1 MSEGRVSD
9 RHGTGA
15 AVGVIVLLAVTVV
28 LRLMAVAA
36 TGEAGARRTSL
47 ADVLGAGVDARGFER
62 AEGRRVFSFPA
73 DHGAHPGYRSEWWYF
88 TGNLNTA
95 DGRHFGYQLTLFR
108 FALVPPAGRDEAAGS
123 ALRPDAL
130 FMGHFA
136 ITDTAAG
143 TFTSFERFGRGA
155 GGLAGATEAAAVGRR
170 VTVFLDDWEAV
181 WDEGRWRIAAAAE
194 GHRLELDLAAVK
206 PVTLQGDAGLSQK
219 SAEAGNASWYYSQT
233 RLDTH
238 GSLTTPDGEY
248 AVSGTSWLDREWSTS
263 ALSREQIGWDWFAFQ
278 LSDGS
283 DIMFYRLRTAGGGAD
298 AASSGR
304 IIDPDGS
311 SRPVELAD
319 VVLRPGRRFESTA
332 TGARYPVAWS
342 FRIADT
348 YTLLSVRPRVDA
360 QEHTGAFRY
369 YEGAVEVSGRH
380 RGRPVTGVGYIELT
394 GY

>member
-9 RHGTGA
+9 RYAPDAT
-15 AVGVIVLLAVTVV
+15 VGVIVLLAVTVV

-36 TGEAGARRTSL
+36 TGDAGAGRTSL

-108 FALVPPAGRDEAAGS
+108 FALVPPAARDEAAGS
-123 ALRPDAL
+123 ALRPYAL

-143 TFTSFERFGRGA
+143 TFASFERFGRGA
-155 GGLAGATEAAAVGRR
+155 GGLAGATDAAAVERR
-170 VTVFLDDWEAV
+170 VTVFLDDWEIG
-181 WDEGRWRIAAAAE
+181 WDEGLWRIAAAA
-194 GHRLELDLAAVK
+194 GDHRLELELEAVK

-219 SAEAGNASWYYSQT
+219 SAEAGNASWYYSLT
-233 RLDTH
+233 RLDSRGT
-238 GSLTTPDGEY
+238 LETPEGEF
-248 AVSGTSWLDREWSTS
+248 AVTGTSWLDREWSTS
-263 ALSREQIGWDWFAFQ
+263 ALSREQIGWDWFALQ

-283 DIMFYRLRTAGGGAD
+283 DIMFYRLRTADGGAD
-298 AASSGR
+298 TASAGR
-304 IIDPDGS
+304 IVGPDGS
-311 SRPVELAD
+311 PRPLALAD
-319 VVLRPGRRFESTA
+319 VSLRPGRRFESGV

-342 FRIADT
+342 LKIGDT
-348 YTLLSVRPRVDA
+348 DTSLSIRPRVDA

-380 RGRPVTGVGYIELT
+380 QGRTVTGVGYIELT